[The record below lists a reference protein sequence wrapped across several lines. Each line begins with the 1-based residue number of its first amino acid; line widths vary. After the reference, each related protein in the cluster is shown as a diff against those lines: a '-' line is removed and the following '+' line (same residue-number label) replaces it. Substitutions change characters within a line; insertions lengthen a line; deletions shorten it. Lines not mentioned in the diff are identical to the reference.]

1 MLTQKEHDTKPKGL
15 LTHLGEAFDTY
26 FAERHQQSHAS
37 NVFATPKTSY
47 TNIRWWLPAPGNI
60 IFSMIVIIGLVWAQN
75 IGVLSLLA
83 APNAATTSTGTI
95 AYQGR
100 LADSGG
106 NPLTQ
111 TVNMI
116 FRLYGAVSGGS
127 PLWEEQWTGDNSVQV
142 SDGLFNVM
150 LGSLTPI
157 PQNVIT
163 GNANLF
169 LGITVG
175 TDSEMNPRVQLGSV
189 PFATQALTVPDG
201 SITTD
206 ILADGA
212 VTSSKLEVGTLTDLS
227 IPQSNVIA
235 NVQSALVGVE
245 KSVAINGFVDL
256 HALSVQLQ
264 ETSTLRISYQA
275 LVWKSVS
282 PGRTALGIRID
293 GGANS
298 AAHENSWVQAGMPVS
313 PLWTSESRQ
322 LANTWFVTVPSGTH
336 TISLV
341 LGSWDGGTS
350 HAQIYSINVEV
361 LKSP

>member
-1 MLTQKEHDTKPKGL
+1 MHKKLIQIPAITLKFWWPESIVHVSW
-15 LTHLGEAFDTY
+15 
-26 FAERHQQSHAS
+26 QQ
-37 NVFATPKTSY
+37 
-47 TNIRWWLPAPGNI
+47 WLPSRGNVL
-60 IFSMIVIIGLVWAQN
+60 FTLLVIGSLFWAQN
-75 IGVLSLLA
+75 AGAISLGAPLA
-83 APNAATTSTGTI
+83 VTTSTAGI
-95 AYQGR
+95 PYQGR
-100 LADSGG
+100 LADKNGA
-106 NPLTQ
+106 PLTQ

-116 FRLYGAVSGGS
+116 FRLYAAASGGS
-127 PLWEEQWTGDNSVQV
+127 PLWEEQWTGANSVQV

-157 PQNVIT
+157 SQNTIT
-163 GNANLF
+163 GNSNLF
-169 LGITVG
+169 LGITVE

-206 ILADGA
+206 KLADGA
-212 VTSSKLEVGTLTDLS
+212 VTSSKLEAGTLTDLS

-245 KSVAINGFVDL
+245 KSVAVNGFVDL

-293 GGANS
+293 GSANS